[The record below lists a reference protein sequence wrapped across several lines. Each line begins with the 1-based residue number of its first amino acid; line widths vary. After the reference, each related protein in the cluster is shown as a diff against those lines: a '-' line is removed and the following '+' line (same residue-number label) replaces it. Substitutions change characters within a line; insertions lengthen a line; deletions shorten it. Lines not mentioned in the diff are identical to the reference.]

1 MSNFGWKK
9 HNEDCIK
16 DGLIIITT
24 TASIVSA
31 LKTPNVT
38 KPKASFRCHVYHE
51 TYWWNIWRGIS
62 KRLCILH
69 KKWIKE

>member
-38 KPKASFRCHVYHE
+38 KPKASFTCHVYHE
-51 TYWWNIWRGIS
+51 TYW
-62 KRLCILH
+62 
-69 KKWIKE
+69 